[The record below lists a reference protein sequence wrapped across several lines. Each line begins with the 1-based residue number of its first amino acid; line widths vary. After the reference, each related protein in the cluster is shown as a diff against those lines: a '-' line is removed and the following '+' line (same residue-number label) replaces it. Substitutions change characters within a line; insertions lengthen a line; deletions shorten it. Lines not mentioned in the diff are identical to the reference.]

1 MKLMVVNVVIIILK
15 LNEYL
20 RPDYG
25 ANFLQ

>member
-1 MKLMVVNVVIIILK
+1 MKLMVANVVIIILK

-25 ANFLQ
+25 AIFL